1 MRKDLCA
8 ENYSHLRLAW
18 AEILTKIAW
27 FFFTFFRNKVWN
39 PPFSKKYFV
48 KKFKNIFFIQ
58 MTVRNEDDEM
68 EVSVFNGS
76 EVPPIE
82 TQNRVIKTH
91 MNSTLHEG
99 DVWRLI
105 PFKWFEV
112 FIISRV
118 SKRFFWK
125 FWNWWPNPNHIPF
138 KVRVSKVIKTSKVEN
153 FALKYEF

>member
-1 MRKDLCA
+1 
-8 ENYSHLRLAW
+8 
-18 AEILTKIAW
+18 
-27 FFFTFFRNKVWN
+27 
-39 PPFSKKYFV
+39 
-48 KKFKNIFFIQ
+48 

-112 FIISRV
+112 IMNFKSHKNVII
-118 SKRFFWK
+118 K
-125 FWNWWPNPNHIPF
+125 FGLEI
-138 KVRVSKVIKTSKVEN
+138 R
-153 FALKYEF
+153 

>member
-1 MRKDLCA
+1 
-8 ENYSHLRLAW
+8 
-18 AEILTKIAW
+18 
-27 FFFTFFRNKVWN
+27 
-39 PPFSKKYFV
+39 
-48 KKFKNIFFIQ
+48 

-112 FIISRV
+112 CIISRV
-118 SKRFFWK
+118 PKRFF
-125 FWNWWPNPNHIPF
+125 
-138 KVRVSKVIKTSKVEN
+138 
-153 FALKYEF
+153 